1 MSTLT
6 ATTAHAIDAEN
17 TAPFT
22 LAGFLA
28 ALFMVD
34 LRDSLAADT
43 KADASDAAYTWGM

>member
-6 ATTAHAIDAEN
+6 ATTAAIHAEKA
-17 TAPFT
+17 APFT
-22 LAGFLA
+22 LAGFVA

-43 KADASDAAYTWGM
+43 KADEADAAYTWGM